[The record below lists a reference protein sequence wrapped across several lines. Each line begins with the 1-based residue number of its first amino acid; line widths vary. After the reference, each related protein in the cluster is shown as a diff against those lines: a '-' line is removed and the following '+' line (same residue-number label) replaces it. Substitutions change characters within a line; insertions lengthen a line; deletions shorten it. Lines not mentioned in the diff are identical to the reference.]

1 MAELSCQRKEVDSE
15 SLENYSLEKKKDESD
30 ILPPEEESDDS
41 KNKSWKR
48 IRSKQFMEI
57 FADMYGELPPEHP
70 DIDKFKPKA
79 VRLTG
84 STVGYVEA
92 LRKMQKA
99 GMFSDIPTEV
109 VAQMESEV
117 RGMYIFNHKDAD
129 MLNYPL
135 MMHIA
140 VRFLYWYMLG
150 ANKSTAAMLRYMTKM
165 DGNAFKLK
173 TQRLKVD
180 QGFILEQEALIEL
193 GYLEEVEEDVPEEE
207 LEQEEET
214 KEDEFDFDG
223 LEGIL

>member
-1 MAELSCQRKEVDSE
+1 MSKKRGGQRKFRNLFTGSKEE
-15 SLENYSLEKKKDESD
+15 DESD
-30 ILPPEEESDDS
+30 ILPSEEESDES
-41 KNKSWKR
+41 KTKSWKR

-57 FADMYGELPPEHP
+57 FSDMYGELPPEHP

-84 STVGYVEA
+84 STIGYVEA
-92 LRKMQKA
+92 LRKMQKL

-150 ANKSTAAMLRYMTKM
+150 ANKSTASMLRYMTKM

-180 QGFILEQEALIEL
+180 QGFILEQEALAEL
-193 GYLEEVEEDVPEEE
+193 GYIEELEIEELEEE
-207 LEQEEET
+207 LPTEVD
-214 KEDEFDFDG
+214 EDEFDFEG

>member
-1 MAELSCQRKEVDSE
+1 MSKKRGGQRKFRKLFTGSKEE
-15 SLENYSLEKKKDESD
+15 DESD

-92 LRKMQKA
+92 LRKMQKL

-180 QGFILEQEALIEL
+180 QGFVLEQEALIEL
-193 GYLEEVEEDVPEEE
+193 GYLEEVEEDVLEEE
-207 LEQEEET
+207 PEQEEET